1 MKSVRDMYTEEKFF
15 EDCEKLI
22 KILSGCVEIKEGEQ
36 KATIKP
42 DANMYET
49 LEHVSNFAIN
59 YLGLDKTKS
68 HHVPKLSTEDSE
80 LKTMFFFFNY
90 ALIDCL
96 GKFVSYKESVMD
108 MENIMKKSP
117 IIESAAKETIE
128 QIKEKTDVIN
138 KSSTDLY
145 NLLNGIVKTKKPK
158 AGGARQ

>member
-1 MKSVRDMYTEEKFF
+1 MY
-15 EDCEKLI
+15 LNLVL
-22 KILSGCVEIKEGEQ
+22 KILKKDDEIKSLLKERV
-36 KATIKP
+36 
-42 DANMYET
+42 DDSCY
-49 LEHVSNFAIN
+49 
-59 YLGLDKTKS
+59 
-68 HHVPKLSTEDSE
+68 EDSE